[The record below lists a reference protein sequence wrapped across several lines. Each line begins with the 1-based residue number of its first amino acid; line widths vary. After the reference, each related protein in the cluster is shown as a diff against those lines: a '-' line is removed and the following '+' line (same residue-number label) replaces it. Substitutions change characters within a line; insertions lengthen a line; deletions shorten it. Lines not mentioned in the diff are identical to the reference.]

1 MGSYKIKEVSELEDR
16 NLKEIKEKIIKFV
29 GERSRTFP
37 ELITEFPIL
46 EGNESY
52 IEFPMKNVEH
62 SNIIYW
68 TFSKIGTKILI
79 ELLNDK
85 KIGFKP
91 MGSELERTTY
101 LIDGGVL
108 KLPIAK
114 RPPKSGYK
122 KLHWLPVWI
131 TTYKNYKEWLESK

>member
-1 MGSYKIKEVSELEDR
+1 MENQD
-16 NLKEIKEKIIKFV
+16 LKEIKEKIIKFIDKN
-29 GERSRTFP
+29 SRTFL
-37 ELITEFPIL
+37 ELIEEFPIL
-46 EGNESY
+46 EGHETQ

-68 TFSKIGTKILI
+68 VFSKIGAKILL
-79 ELLNDK
+79 ELLNEK

-91 MGSELERTTY
+91 MGSDLERTVY
-101 LIDGGVL
+101 LIDGGGL
-108 KLPIAK
+108 RLPIAK
-114 RPPKSGYK
+114 RPPKSGYQ